1 MILGDVYPTKL
12 IEEIG
17 QRAEEIYN
25 TKYRAEY
32 EARYYGKFLA
42 IDTETEMAFLADTE
56 DGASLAARNARP
68 GSLPCLFRI
77 GFEAVHQIYTLYH

>member
-1 MILGDVYPTKL
+1 MILGDVYPTEL

-17 QRAEEIYN
+17 QRAKGIYN
-25 TKYRAEY
+25 SKYRAEY

-42 IDTETEMAFLADTE
+42 IDTETERVFLSDTE

-68 GSLPCLFRI
+68 GSLPYLFRI
-77 GFEAVHQIYTLYH
+77 GFEAVYRI

>member
-1 MILGDVYPTKL
+1 MILGDVYPTEL

-25 TKYRAEY
+25 SKYRAEY

-42 IDTETEMAFLADTE
+42 IDTETERVFLSDTV
-56 DGASLAARNARP
+56 DGASEAAHNAHP
-68 GSLPCLFRI
+68 DSLPCLFRI
-77 GFEAVHQIYTLYH
+77 GFEAVYRI